1 MKRQID
7 LQEVIEHMA
16 EKLKVEQLSN
26 AYLNAMVTNLEKQIE
41 ELKKEEDSAE

>member
-41 ELKKEEDSAE
+41 ELKKKKNSAE